1 MQSHSLRLTIW
12 IGRKIQNR
20 RLRMITREHIFLL
33 TNQPRS
39 IKTLCHHFLGLAV
52 PINHIIRRPLIVFAP
67 NIYVNQI
74 LTIEI
79 FVRHLGDAVLPVFPK
94 RNNIVD
100 VRAIADKLF
109 LLQRR
114 SDETLLQI
122 GIQLHI
128 RHRNHIGL
136 NGIESPNLRLP
147 FLAHAKFLQQALVI
161 VHRIIHQIVQVIFHL
176 NNIILQPLDIFVR
189 LETIELR
196 NPFNFYLRQPSNI
209 VLYDFPAEQLLIRL
223 QTFVDGSQHRF
234 PRLALFNV
242 AVDSLFDE
250 NLLQR

>member
-1 MQSHSLRLTIW
+1 
-12 IGRKIQNR
+12 
-20 RLRMITREHIFLL
+20 MITRENIFLL

-39 IKTLCHHFLGLAV
+39 IEALCHHFLGLAV

-74 LTIEI
+74 LAIEI

-94 RNNIVD
+94 RNYIVD

-114 SDETLLQI
+114 PNETLLQI

-147 FLAHAKFLQQALVI
+147 FLARTKFLEQALVI
-161 VHRIIHQIVQVIFHL
+161 VHRVIHQIVQVIFHL

-196 NPFNFYLRQPSNI
+196 NPFNFYLS
-209 VLYDFPAEQLLIRL
+209 
-223 QTFVDGSQHRF
+223 
-234 PRLALFNV
+234 
-242 AVDSLFDE
+242 
-250 NLLQR
+250 